1 MLFSDHGQMV
11 IDNLASL
18 KIFVVEMH
26 NGVSGLSHCW
36 QEFFLDNFG
45 VMSVT
50 LCHVLHLQGL
60 LGFHLLNS
68 LISQTHED
76 LIISIGI
83 EIIITIFTFF
93 NLLLFLHSIHGVL
106 LVHHLLSDLL
116 CFVLDGFLHNH
127 FVENVSCN
135 LHALTGLSSSS
146 VSGHYFMFRL
156 LFKI

>member
-50 LCHVLHLQGL
+50 FCHVLHLQGL

-83 EIIITIFTFF
+83 EIIITIFTDSDHTHNKITQQSITDLIDFF
-93 NLLLFLHSIHGVL
+93 GRTPVFYFAKRQGAIKMLTYGAEFSAMKTGV
-106 LVHHLLSDLL
+106 
-116 CFVLDGFLHNH
+116 
-127 FVENVSCN
+127 EETI
-135 LHALTGLSSSS
+135 AT
-146 VSGHYFMFRL
+146 
-156 LFKI
+156 